1 MDTIIKPQ
9 TKKPMQVAEKEKY
22 LIISLF
28 ALYVLVSS
36 FVFSPIHEI
45 SSGLLKIVVS
55 PSILVSDYFMIGNI
69 GASLANSGLLMLAT
83 ILIAHF
89 SKASMNGPVI
99 SAIIT
104 IGGFALFGKN
114 VLNIWP
120 ILIGAFLHSRYQK
133 QPFSRFILPAFFGT
147 ALAPLVSQIIFG
159 FTNIPYSY
167 VLGIL
172 FGLIAG
178 FVIPPLAN
186 QFIRFHQ
193 GFNLYNIGFTAGITG
208 MIFMSLF
215 RSFGLTT
222 PATLTIYS
230 GSNFVLAIWLFVLF
244 FSMIALSLYK
254 KVTFKQYADL
264 SKQSGRLVSDF
275 VTTQGFYVSLLNMGL
290 VGLFSSSYVLL
301 VNGQLNGAT
310 IGGIF
315 TIVGFGAFGKHIKNT
330 FPIFIG
336 VALASSL
343 MVFEINSTGALL
355 AALFG
360 TTLAPIA
367 GTYGI
372 FVGLIAGFLHMAV
385 VSNVGFL
392 HGGINLYNNGLAGGF
407 VAAFLVP
414 ILNAIL
420 RKESE

>member
-1 MDTIIKPQ
+1 MNSTIKSKIDKPI
-9 TKKPMQVAEKEKY
+9 QVAEKEKY

-28 ALYVLVSS
+28 ALYVLLTS
-36 FVFSPIHEI
+36 FIFNPLHEI
-45 SSGLLKIVVS
+45 TEGILKIVVS

-69 GASLANSGLLMLAT
+69 GASFANAGILMLAT

-89 SKASMNGPVI
+89 AKASMNGPVI

-114 VLNIWP
+114 LLNIWP
-120 ILIGAFLHSRYQK
+120 IMIGAFLHSRYQK

-147 ALAPLVSQIIFG
+147 ALAPLVSQVMFG
-159 FTNIPYSY
+159 FANIPYSY
-167 VLGIL
+167 VLGIV

-215 RSFGLTT
+215 RSIGLTT
-222 PATLTIYS
+222 PPTLSVYS
-230 GSNFVLAIWLFVLF
+230 GSNAILTIWLIVLF
-244 FSMIALSLYK
+244 ISMIGLSLLK
-254 KVTFKQYADL
+254 RVSFKQYVNL
-264 SKQSGRLVSDF
+264 NKQSGRLVSDF

-290 VGLFSSSYVLL
+290 VGLFSMTYVLL

-336 VALASSL
+336 VALASTL
-343 MVFEINSTGALL
+343 MVFEINSTGAIL

-367 GTYGI
+367 GTYGT
-372 FVGLIAGFLHMAV
+372 FVGIIAGFLHMAV
-385 VSNVGFL
+385 VSNVGYL
-392 HGGINLYNNGLAGGF
+392 HGGINLYNNGMAGGF